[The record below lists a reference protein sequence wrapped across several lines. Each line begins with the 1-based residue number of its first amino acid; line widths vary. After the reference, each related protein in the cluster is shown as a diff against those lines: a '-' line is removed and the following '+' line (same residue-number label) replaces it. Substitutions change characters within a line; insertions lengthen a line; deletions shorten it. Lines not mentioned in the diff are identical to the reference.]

1 MKIEILQGTE
11 QRLYDLVVPLVMN
24 PAVLRQNN
32 NVAFKTTENYT
43 WVVAVD
49 NEVCTGFLPI
59 QWKKRFAEVNNYH
72 IHGRSKTLLT
82 KLLRCAEKHVKEI
95 GYDALLVIA
104 QMEDS
109 DVMTKMKYTV
119 EKQFI
124 KYTWFLKKV

>member
-32 NVAFKTTENYT
+32 NVAFKTTEDHT
-43 WVVAVD
+43 WIIAVD

-59 QWKKRFAEVNNYH
+59 QWKKRFAEVNNYY
-72 IHGRSKTLLT
+72 IHKRSKTLLT
-82 KLLRCAEKHVKEI
+82 KLLKQAEQQVKKT
-95 GYDALLVIA
+95 GYETLIVIT
-104 QMEDS
+104 QVEDS

-119 EKQFI
+119 EKQFV